1 MTQPALRID
10 GVSHSF
16 GARKALDGVSLSVPA
31 GSFTALLGLNG
42 AGKTTLFS
50 LVTRLYDSTSGTI
63 EVFGFDVRRE
73 APEALS
79 RLGVVFQART
89 LDLDLSVRQ
98 SLLYHAALHGIG
110 RSLARAQAA
119 QVLEK
124 FALADRID
132 DKVRDLSG
140 GQMRRLEIARALI
153 HDPAL
158 LLLDEPTV
166 GLDVE
171 ARQGLITEVR
181 RLVAEEGRGILW
193 ATHLLDE
200 IEMSDRLVV
209 LHKGRVLAQGPMQEV
224 LTRAGSADLQT
235 AFLNLVKASGM
246 KAAGKEAAE

>member
-16 GARKALDGVSLSVPA
+16 GTRTALDRVSLTVPS

-50 LVTRLYDSTSGTI
+50 LVTRLYDSSSGTI
-63 EVFGFDVRRE
+63 QVFGFDVRRE
-73 APEALS
+73 APAALS
-79 RLGVVFQART
+79 RLGIVFQART

-110 RSLARAQAA
+110 RSRASARAAH
-119 QVLEK
+119 VLEK

-132 DKVRDLSG
+132 DKVRNLSG

-166 GLDVE
+166 GLDPST
-171 ARQGLITEVR
+171 RRGLVSFLHSLAKEDGI
-181 RLVAEEGRGILW
+181 GILW
-193 ATHLLDE
+193 ATHLVDE
-200 IEMSDRLVV
+200 VWPEDQVIV
-209 LHKGRVLAQGPMQEV
+209 LARGKIAARGAPQQVLAQAKRDDFGAAFEA
-224 LTRAGSADLQT
+224 LTLGDAG
-235 AFLNLVKASGM
+235 
-246 KAAGKEAAE
+246 